1 MDLFCIIEEN
11 DLQTGVFTK
20 LHRKGM
26 TVKTVL
32 QKYLDGPKRI
42 S

>member
-1 MDLFCIIEEN
+1 MNVFCTLEEN
-11 DLQTGVFTK
+11 DLQMGILTK

-32 QKYLDGPKRI
+32 QRYFDGSKRI